1 MKPVAEIKDEY
12 KSYNE
17 KQLKKVSGYPESVIE
32 KDIVIA
38 YAGTTMTDSQ
48 DWKTNGREI
57 GLNDK
62 HDNGAF
68 QSAVDYANEIEK
80 KYSDKEGYRI
90 SSTGHSLDGAE
101 AIYVAVLNGYDA
113 FTYGAAGSGLSESQI
128 QGYTGQV
135 VNLYD
140 TSDMV
145 TTGLVTGGKDRI
157 PFYSFGIDNAGWETA
172 GHSLKQFE
180 LDDQGNYIDKHGD
193 IVVYTDFQGGI
204 SIEQTLLK
212 GQVIQNK
219 KEIRQMELNRYGTL
233 AEKEYIESLE
243 AENRWLERQIEEFS
257 VLVALRSKLTTSGGG
272 LSYNEEIY
280 LEDQQAL
287 TVIKILSS
295 KFDEAMEN
303 VLTIYREGLVDI
315 EDNWAR
321 GVETALS
328 AAPDLS
334 YEEVMDAL
342 REVDCTKQSM
352 VDLPS
357 EAFIEKMNKVNQM
370 SSKFSVLTEEI
381 SSKINELVDRDHE
394 LGAHLA

>member
-90 SSTGHSLDGAE
+90 SSTGHSLGGAE

>member
-90 SSTGHSLDGAE
+90 SSTGHSLGGAE

-394 LGAHLA
+394 LGAHLS

>member
-90 SSTGHSLDGAE
+90 SSTGHSLGGAE

-113 FTYGAAGSGLSESQI
+113 FTYGAAGSGLIESQI

-394 LGAHLA
+394 LGAHLS